1 MNRFD
6 LTGRVVLLTG
16 ATGYLGSAMAYA
28 ILDAG
33 ADLILTGRRE
43 KTLATQRELLSPELR
58 ERCHISACDV
68 THTDTP
74 AYLKSLIE
82 KRFGGLHG
90 IVNSAYAGRVG
101 TLDAIDA
108 ADFITACTYNLVA
121 PFALVKALA
130 PLLEE
135 TAKKSRTTVS
145 VVNVASMY
153 GIVSPDPSIYADS
166 GLNNP
171 VHYGASKSGMIQLSR
186 YLACHLGQAGI
197 RVNSISPGPFPNT
210 EVDSDI
216 PEFYEKLARKV
227 PMGRVGRAEE
237 VAGPVVFLL
246 SNAASYVNGANL
258 SIDGG
263 WTAW

>member
-1 MNRFD
+1 MGIFD

-16 ATGYLGSAMAYA
+16 AAGYLGSAMAHA

-33 ADLILTGRRE
+33 AELVMTGRRE
-43 KTLATQRELLSPELR
+43 SALSTQRDLLSPELR
-58 ERCHISACDV
+58 ERCHISVCDV
-68 THTDTP
+68 THADTP
-74 AYLKSLIE
+74 AHLKSLIE
-82 KRFGGLHG
+82 KRFGWLHG
-90 IVNSAYAGRVG
+90 IVNNAYAGKVG
-101 TLDAIDA
+101 TLDTIDA
-108 ADFITACTYNLVA
+108 EDFMTACTYNIVA

-130 PLLEE
+130 PLLEV
-135 TAKKSRTTVS
+135 TAKKNRTTVS

-171 VHYGASKSGMIQLSR
+171 VHYAASKGGMIQLSR

-197 RVNSISPGPFPNT
+197 RVNSISPGPFPNPD
-210 EVDSDI
+210 VDSGI
-216 PEFYEKLARKV
+216 PEFYKKLAGKV
-227 PMGRVGRAEE
+227 PMGRVGKPEE